1 MKKSVTIFILV
12 LLISFSAFA
21 AVADI
26 ITQSRI
32 AIEELLSKQDSG
44 SFVQLVEQGQGVVI
58 FPTFYKLGF
67 VLGGQYGKALF

>member
-1 MKKSVTIFILV
+1 VEVRIMKKSVTIFILV

-44 SFVQLVEQGQGVVI
+44 SFV
-58 FPTFYKLGF
+58 
-67 VLGGQYGKALF
+67 